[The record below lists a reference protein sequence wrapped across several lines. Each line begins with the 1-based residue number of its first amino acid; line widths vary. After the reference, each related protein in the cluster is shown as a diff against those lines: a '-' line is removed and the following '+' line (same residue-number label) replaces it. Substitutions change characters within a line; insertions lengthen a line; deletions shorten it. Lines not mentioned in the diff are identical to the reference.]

1 MNPIRGADS
10 LMLRRCVDLNCDIGD
25 SVEGRSLG
33 NETAIM
39 NLVTSVN
46 VPCGF
51 HALDPAT
58 IRRVVQLALESDV
71 AIGAHPGFFD
81 PAGSGRREMAMSL
94 SDVEDI
100 VLYQI
105 SALDGIVRAE
115 GGSLCHVKPHG
126 ALYNTAA
133 VNQDFAYA
141 IAGAVELL
149 DSSLVLIGLSGSC
162 LLEAGRKK
170 GLKVAS
176 EVFGDR
182 AYEPTGVLRSR
193 QFSDSLIQD
202 SNLVVKRV
210 VEMVRDG
217 VVHSV
222 TGQAVDVTADT
233 VCVHGDTPGAQAV
246 LRNLRMALQSTGIE
260 LASLK

>member
-1 MNPIRGADS
+1 M
-10 LMLRRCVDLNCDIGD
+10 RRIDLNADVGE
-25 SVEGRSLG
+25 SFGAYTLG
-33 NETAIM
+33 HDDAVMRHI
-39 NLVTSVN
+39 TSAN
-46 VPCGF
+46 VACGF
-51 HALDPAT
+51 HAGDPSVMRDT
-58 IRRVVQLALESDV
+58 VRLAV
-71 AIGAHPGFFD
+71 AAGVGIGAHPGFPDLNGF
-81 PAGSGRREMAMSL
+81 GRRNMEMSERQI
-94 SDVEDI
+94 EDL
-100 VLYQI
+100 VAYQI
-105 SALDGIVRAE
+105 GALAGVAAAE
-115 GGSLCHVKPHG
+115 EARLHHVKPHG

-193 QFSDSLIQD
+193 QFSNSLIQD
-202 SNLVVKRV
+202 SDLVVKRV

-222 TGQAVDVTADT
+222 TGQAVDVKADT

-246 LRNLRMALQSTGIE
+246 LRNLRMSLQSTGIE